1 MRLCAG
7 ELCQYQIKL
16 LILTVGQAVFD
27 AFFGQGRGT
36 IVLDDV
42 QCSGSENQLLVC
54 QSAPILTVSSNCGH
68 DDDAGVICEGIVI
81 IVIDYV
87 LVKEIRLGW

>member
-7 ELCQYQIKL
+7 ELCQYRIKL
-16 LILTVGQAVFD
+16 LITLTVGQAVFD
-27 AFFGQGRGT
+27 AFFGQGSGT

-81 IVIDYV
+81 DYV